1 MKKVFVFLFFVA
13 PLISVMGQDFTFDYY
28 EDKLDA
34 SEVFEGDLRK
44 HPFGRA
50 YSEKMLLLSQAYT
63 YQEEPTPLNPAPA
76 LNIEKLAIYNSVK
89 KLNAYYKKSAKKGN
103 MGEGEAKEKLQ
114 KVLDIALC
122 IRYQDTIKFEEA
134 LNKAKGTE
142 AIAAIYEATTL
153 EGYAEFASSN

>member
-1 MKKVFVFLFFVA
+1 MKKVIAFLLFAV
-13 PLISVMGQDFTFDYY
+13 PMVSVMGQDFTFDYM

-34 SEVFEGDLRK
+34 SEIFEGDLRR
-44 HPFGRA
+44 HPFGQA
-50 YSEKMLLLSQAYT
+50 FSEKMLLLSEAYT

-103 MGEGEAKEKLQ
+103 MGQSEAKERLQ

-122 IRYQDTIKFEEA
+122 VRYQDTIKFEEA
-134 LNKAKGTE
+134 LDNAKGTE
-142 AIAAIYEATTL
+142 AIAAIFEGTTL